1 MGQAWNF
8 KRQTGFSKSRRKFFG
23 VGIAIGI
30 GIDCIFDPDTD
41 TDADPNTIV
50 TFITKVQ

>member
-23 VGIAIGI
+23 VGVASGI
-30 GIDCIFDPDTD
+30 GIDCMSYLDR
-41 TDADPNTIV
+41 IV
-50 TFITKVQ
+50 NFITKVQ

>member
-23 VGIAIGI
+23 VGVASGI
-30 GIDCIFDPDTD
+30 GIDCMSDPD
-41 TDADPNTIV
+41 TIV